1 MWLRLDLEGID
12 FRLRISRFRNK
23 RSEDDDWRGMWC
35 KVDLSLQAA
44 DWLHYRMEQQETM
57 ECWEVEKLR
66 DTIQNLLEDHLDKPT
81 VMECTEPDFEF
92 RFYPKEKQEYGIHA
106 QYVKQS
112 CYEMTDL
119 FMDFGLSFWDRKWG
133 LMTTQL
139 VMTFDRVDLEK
150 LLCYLQ
156 FITGVISEQDSAVCR
171 LIADGTMC
179 EHDVQEKDGV

>member
-1 MWLRLDLEGID
+1 MIMYLRSFTLPIYD
-12 FRLRISRFRNK
+12 
-23 RSEDDDWRGMWC
+23 
-35 KVDLSLQAA
+35 
-44 DWLHYRMEQQETM
+44 
-57 ECWEVEKLR
+57 EVEIYK
-66 DTIQNLLEDHLDKPT
+66 DMWKN
-81 VMECTEPDFEF
+81 
-92 RFYPKEKQEYGIHA
+92 
-106 QYVKQS
+106 QYVDRQQLSVRHFYAQRIGTDVKQTY
-112 CYEMTDL
+112 YEMTDL